1 MKVILKIDSK
11 ISFNWK
17 KLKDKA
23 CVKYLKD
30 EFKHTNPVFIRNQR
44 IGIPNDNEPEEYFSF
59 EIKKSRIYF
68 SRGCLK
74 KLKKILK
81 MFGHTSKIKDRRVE
95 GDKAEFNSKV
105 KLRKE
110 QEPAVEAGQVKQ
122 QGIIIAPPSAG
133 KSVMGLELIARVGK
147 VGMVVVWN
155 KDHQK
160 QWIEEAQRSDLL
172 NLSPEEIGGV
182 GGKFSKRKLGKLN
195 VCMQQSLWN
204 EDHRE
209 FFFSHCGV
217 LVADECLDGE
227 TLIATPSGHKPIKEI
242 KVGDFVTTSDGG
254 KTRVTDVW
262 ETEKQSYKY
271 KTKYGQDLIT
281 SDSHVVSTMVSNEKV
296 FRPSN
301 KSSRYENRKIKDA
314 KNLRPFT
321 SSKKK
326 IVITKNILLGW
337 IIADAHFSD
346 GFFKFGMRKEDKIN
360 TLKVLLKE
368 CNINFKYFKNTR
380 GDTVISI
387 PVKESRHLKEC
398 LSFDVKNKS
407 KSVTIPE
414 TLFKK
419 CDVGILRGLFDADGC
434 FTNNYIEL
442 DSISQR
448 LIEQVCQMLG
458 SLGVP
463 SKVNKV
469 EKANKKHSTVYR
481 LCVTGK
487 AVEYFHYVIGS
498 DRLERNEKVFQF
510 IQNKKPFRNSWKHNE
525 IVGVEKLNKRKL
537 YDITLSD
544 SKRLFI
550 ANGYVVHNCQ
560 RYAANTFNAVINDSP
575 AKVRI
580 GLTADEKRKDAKHFL
595 IHDAF
600 GERIHVV
607 QDNNIGS
614 RKKARINLVP
624 TNYTND
630 SYEFNKRTPELLND
644 MARDKSRNKIII
656 KRTLQKTS
664 KKKLVL
670 ILLERKFQAL
680 YLKEKLE
687 SENLRVKLLVGKFTK
702 SDIEDADDWKPSWK
716 KFASSYDDD
725 KEFFEIKRLG
735 ANKEI
740 DVVIATQKGDVGL
753 SIKTVDHVIISTPT
767 GGNLERFNQQ
777 KGRAERD
784 YDDELRKKFG
794 KKATPS
800 VDYLWDIKIESIRK
814 KGNSILKN
822 YTNVSVL
829 QKRSRKN
836 VK

>member
-74 KLKKILK
+74 KIKKILK

-95 GDKAEFNSKV
+95 GDKTEFNSKV

-147 VGMVVVWN
+147 VSMVVVWN

-209 FFFSHCGV
+209 FFFNHCGV
-217 LVADECLDGE
+217 LVADE
-227 TLIATPSGHKPIKEI
+227 I
-242 KVGDFVTTSDGG
+242 
-254 KTRVTDVW
+254 
-262 ETEKQSYKY
+262 
-271 KTKYGQDLIT
+271 
-281 SDSHVVSTMVSNEKV
+281 
-296 FRPSN
+296 
-301 KSSRYENRKIKDA
+301 
-314 KNLRPFT
+314 
-321 SSKKK
+321 
-326 IVITKNILLGW
+326 
-337 IIADAHFSD
+337 
-346 GFFKFGMRKEDKIN
+346 
-360 TLKVLLKE
+360 
-368 CNINFKYFKNTR
+368 
-380 GDTVISI
+380 
-387 PVKESRHLKEC
+387 
-398 LSFDVKNKS
+398 
-407 KSVTIPE
+407 
-414 TLFKK
+414 
-419 CDVGILRGLFDADGC
+419 
-434 FTNNYIEL
+434 
-442 DSISQR
+442 
-448 LIEQVCQMLG
+448 
-458 SLGVP
+458 
-463 SKVNKV
+463 
-469 EKANKKHSTVYR
+469 
-481 LCVTGK
+481 
-487 AVEYFHYVIGS
+487 
-498 DRLERNEKVFQF
+498 
-510 IQNKKPFRNSWKHNE
+510 
-525 IVGVEKLNKRKL
+525 
-537 YDITLSD
+537 
-544 SKRLFI
+544 
-550 ANGYVVHNCQ
+550 Q

-575 AKVRI
+575 AKIRI

-630 SYEFNKRTPELLND
+630 CYEFDKRTPELLND

-687 SENLRVKLLVGKFTK
+687 SENLKVKLLVGKFTK

-716 KFASSYDDD
+716 EFASSYDDD
-725 KEFFEIKRLG
+725 KEFFEIKKLG

-753 SIKTVDHVIISTPT
+753 SIKTIDHVIISTPT

-784 YDDELRKKFG
+784 YDDELKKKFG